1 MAVIITNKKGG
12 KVVLRG
18 SANATI
24 TLDSL
29 KKDAGE
35 TVGSATV
42 TQIWCAS
49 EGATGGMVLWRANT
63 TDSNN
68 AIVRIA
74 SQDNAYFDFA
84 GNGIKPDEDKKTTD
98 IIIVVPGA
106 NTNYI
111 VEFHKSS
118 TFTSEY

>member
-1 MAVIITNKKGG
+1 MAVIVTNKKGG
-12 KVVLRG
+12 KVVVRG

-29 KKDAGE
+29 KKDVGE
-35 TVGSATV
+35 TVTSATL
-42 TQIWCAS
+42 TQVWCAS
-49 EGATGGMVLWRANT
+49 EGATGGVVIWRANT

-68 AIVRIA
+68 AVVRIA

-84 GNGIKPDEDKKTTD
+84 GNGIKPDEDLKTQQ
-98 IIIVVPGA
+98 IIIVAGA

-111 VEFHKSS
+111 VEFHKNSA
-118 TFTSEY
+118 FTSEY